1 MSSAR
6 TTLVRTVA
14 VGCAL
19 AGAAAIGAAPA
30 NALPVQQPAF
40 THHDFRVNTFAGT
53 PIPLGAAVVEVDAAT
68 NGTGVVRFT
77 VGRRCAS
84 EGGRPCGYAL
94 DMSVQWINF
103 ATGATGTTAIDRDN
117 PRFVTTGRGPVG
129 LSFGVPRTLSLPSV
143 GLVNS

>member
-1 MSSAR
+1 MPSRR
-6 TTLVRTVA
+6 TTLVRTVT
-14 VGCAL
+14 VGCAV
-19 AGAAAIGAAPA
+19 AGAAAIGAGPA

-53 PIPLGAAVVEVDAAT
+53 PIPLGAAVVEIDAAT

-84 EGGRPCGYAL
+84 EGGRPCGYSV

-103 ATGATGTTAIDRDN
+103 ANGATGTTAVGRST
-117 PRFVTTGRGPVG
+117 PKFVTTGRGPVG
-129 LSFGVPRTLSLPSV
+129 LSFSVPRTLSLPSV